1 MSDLQQRY
9 GTQSPT
15 RRAALIVVSSVVAA
29 LFLGFLV
36 WVIVDQSDPVARVE
50 IASYEV
56 IDDHQVRIK
65 LQAKFRDPD
74 SQGSCL
80 IGTTAAS
87 HSPAGDTNLT
97 FDEIRAAA
105 GGWIVIKT
113 LERATTVEK
122 KSCTGD

>member
-9 GTQSPT
+9 GTRSKT
-15 RRAALIVVSSVVAA
+15 RRTTLIVVSSVLAA

-36 WVIVDQSDPVARVE
+36 WVILDQSDPVARVE
-50 IASYEV
+50 IASFEV
-56 IDDHQVRIK
+56 IDDQHVRIR
-65 LQAKFRDPD
+65 LQAEFRNDEVR
-74 SQGSCL
+74 GTCL
-80 IGTTAAS
+80 IGTTAES

-97 FDEIRAAA
+97 FDEIRAAG
-105 GGWIVIKT
+105 GGWITIKT